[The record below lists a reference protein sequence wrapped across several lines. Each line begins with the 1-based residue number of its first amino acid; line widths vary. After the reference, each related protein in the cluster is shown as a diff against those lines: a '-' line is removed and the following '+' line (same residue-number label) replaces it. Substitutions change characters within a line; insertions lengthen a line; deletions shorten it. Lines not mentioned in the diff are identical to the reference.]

1 VEVLFAV
8 RRRNRML
15 RRKMPTLTCIAE
27 PSGEGETATLQPA
40 QKRYS
45 GRGVEPIG
53 PPPPLIFSGCDA
65 ELGL

>member
-1 VEVLFAV
+1 MEVLFAV